1 MSESASRPGRPR
13 GWLFVIP
20 AIVILALILNGLN
33 PAARRARLY
42 FLDAHRTKLA
52 VETRNLSLVGSLEER
67 SKRVLEELMLGPI
80 GYSLQP
86 LFKQDARLGAV
97 MHRGNRL
104 IVELTIPDPAG
115 LDVSFRLIRSAFE
128 KTIAESVPGAGV
140 LELYVNGNLAIR

>member
-1 MSESASRPGRPR
+1 MSENASRPGRPR
-13 GWLFVIP
+13 GWIFVIP

-42 FLDAHRTKLA
+42 FLDAHRTRLA
-52 VETRNLSLVGSLEER
+52 AETRNLSLVGSLEER
-67 SKRVLEELMLGPI
+67 SRQVLEELLLGPI

-86 LFKQDARLGAV
+86 LFNQDARLGSV

-104 IVELTIPDPAG
+104 IVELAIPDPTSLG
-115 LDVSFRLIRSAFE
+115 LSFSLIQSAFE
-128 KTIAESVPGAGV
+128 KTISESVPGAGV